1 MTEKSY
7 YRWAL
12 ALPLLV
18 HGIVALV
25 PGPFQ
30 GIGAASVYF
39 GGIPYLVWAGIMA
52 WATWDMSLPRLR
64 RAVLLAPLGFLLI
77 FAICYYLVLLPLLLP
92 DSGHE
97 QAEALGSRLASATRE
112 GLGAFTI
119 YILGIGYAWVLL
131 IRLGWRLWAKL
142 RPVPAF
148 PEP

>member
-52 WATWDMSLPRLR
+52 WATGGMDLPRLR

-77 FAICYYLVLLPLLLP
+77 FGIFYYLALLPMLLP
-92 DSGHE
+92 DSGQEH
-97 QAEALGSRLASATRE
+97 AESLGSRLVSATRE
-112 GLGAFTI
+112 GLGVFSI
-119 YILGIGYAWVLL
+119 YILVIGYVWVLL
-131 IRLGWRLWAKL
+131 IRLGWRVWAL
-142 RPVPAF
+142 VRRTSAH
-148 PEP
+148 PER